1 MIRSLFAVLATAL
14 LSATTAAAA
23 EPLRIAEVSPDA
35 GPCASPG
42 AASPAGEK
50 AYYDHLAKRLGA
62 PVQRC
67 PVASAAEAAAALAA
81 GKLDFAVLDPVAFA
95 PVKTTTRAILTLR
108 PEGGLN
114 RIMIV
119 LAVPAASPARGLA
132 DLRGKTLVLGGRVPA
147 ALALPRQ
154 ALADRGAVSGFF
166 GQELVESDG
175 EAAAARLRGGQAQ
188 AMALHA
194 AAWQRLCPKVAV
206 KKAKPC
212 TDLRVIARIRPQA
225 TQAIVVRQDMPLET
239 RYRLI
244 GIHMPLHI
252 ENRAAFAWAS
262 AWSPKAA
269 EFEPTEAQ
277 ALAAVP

>member
-1 MIRSLFAVLATAL
+1 MSRSLAAVLMTTL
-14 LSATTAAAA
+14 LSATAAAAA
-23 EPLRIAEVSPDA
+23 EPLRVAAISPDA
-35 GPCASPG
+35 GPCAPPG

-67 PVASAAEAAAALAA
+67 PIASAAEAAAALAA
-81 GKLDFAVLDPVAFA
+81 GKLDLAVLDPAAFA
-95 PVKTTTRAILTLR
+95 PVKATTRAILTLR

-119 LAVPAASPARGLA
+119 LAVPAASPARSLA
-132 DLRGKTLVLGGRVPA
+132 DLRGKTLVFGGGTPA

-154 ALADRGAVSGFF
+154 ALADRGAASGFF
-166 GQELVESDG
+166 GQERVEADG
-175 EAAAARLRGGQAQ
+175 DAAVARLRGGQAQ
-188 AMALHA
+188 AMVLHA

-212 TDLRVIARIRPQA
+212 TDLRVLARIRPQA
-225 TQAIVVRQDMPLET
+225 SRAIVVRQDMPLDT

-244 GIHMPLHI
+244 GIHLPLHF
-252 ENRAAFAWAS
+252 ENRSAFAWAS

-277 ALAAVP
+277 ALTAAP